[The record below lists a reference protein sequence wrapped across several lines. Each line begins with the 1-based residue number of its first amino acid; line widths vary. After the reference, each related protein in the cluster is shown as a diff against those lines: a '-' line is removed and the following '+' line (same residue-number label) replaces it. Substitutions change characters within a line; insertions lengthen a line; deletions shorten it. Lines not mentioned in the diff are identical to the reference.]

1 MSRPITTIFSVSCD
15 MRLTTFSPLLLVYPH
30 LGQTRVTFFSFFDG
44 RRVEP
49 HFGQNCKTA
58 QLLPVA
64 ARGVLILY
72 REKGLDD
79 IELTNRWAIRTGSG
93 KSSMVQDRWIT
104 CLIVS
109 GLSC

>member
-1 MSRPITTIFSVSCD
+1 MEGEWSRISDRIAKQD
-15 MRLTTFSPLLLVYPH
+15 
-30 LGQTRVTFFSFFDG
+30 
-44 RRVEP
+44 
-49 HFGQNCKTA
+49 
-58 QLLPVA
+58 QLLPVI

-104 CLIVS
+104 CLIAS
-109 GLSC
+109 GLSCELA

>member
-1 MSRPITTIFSVSCD
+1 MEGEWSRISDRIAKQ
-15 MRLTTFSPLLLVYPH
+15 
-30 LGQTRVTFFSFFDG
+30 G
-44 RRVEP
+44 
-49 HFGQNCKTA
+49 

-93 KSSMVQDRWIT
+93 KSSMIQDRWIT

-109 GLSC
+109 GLSRELA